1 MLNLLNFLKQCLAAF
16 CIGTLLFVL
25 TTVAEA
31 DTPAN
36 AVGQD
41 GLVRV
46 QSAYPVDETVSRLR
60 QDIAAKGITFFQE
73 VDQSKL
79 AAAAGIALRPS
90 TLIVFGNPPLGAQF
104 LTSNPYSGLDWP
116 VRVLVLQEDD
126 GSVWVAWTDFAWIAR
141 RHGIA
146 DRQQQ
151 FAMATSVVE
160 SITSTVRSK

>member
-1 MLNLLNFLKQCLAAF
+1 MLNFIKQCLAAF
-16 CIGTLLFVL
+16 CIGTLLFLL
-25 TTVAEA
+25 TTVVDAQSLNGA
-31 DTPAN
+31 GD
-36 AVGQD
+36 D

-46 QSAYPVDETVSRLR
+46 RSAYPVDETVARMR

-73 VDQSKL
+73 VDQAGL
-79 AAAAGIALRPS
+79 AANAGIALRPS

-104 LTSNPYSGLDWP
+104 LTANPYSGLDWP
-116 VRVLVLQEDD
+116 VRVLVLQEAD

-141 RHGIA
+141 RHHIA

-160 SITSTVRSK
+160 SITATIRSK

>member
-1 MLNLLNFLKQCLAAF
+1 MLNFLKQCLTAL
-16 CIGTLLFVL
+16 CIGVLLLVL

-31 DTPAN
+31 QAPAPDD
-36 AVGQD
+36 AVGAD

-46 QSAYPVDETVSRLR
+46 RSAYPLDETVVRLR

-73 VDQSKL
+73 VDQARL
-79 AAAAGIALRPS
+79 ASGAGIALRPQ
-90 TLIVFGNPPLGAQF
+90 TLLVFGNPPLGAQF

-116 VRVLVLQEDD
+116 VRVLVVQEGD

-146 DRQQQ
+146 DRDQQ
-151 FAMATSVVE
+151 FAMATSVVQ
-160 SITSTVRSK
+160 SIAASVRGR

>member
-1 MLNLLNFLKQCLAAF
+1 MLNFLKQCITAF
-16 CIGTLLFVL
+16 CIGMILLVL
-25 TTVAEA
+25 TTVADA
-31 DTPAN
+31 QTTN
-36 AVGQD
+36 AVGDD

-46 QSAYPVDETVSRLR
+46 KSAYPVDETVARMR

-73 VDQSKL
+73 VDQSRL
-79 AAAAGIALRPS
+79 AAGAGISLRPS

-104 LTSNPYSGLDWP
+104 LTANPYSGLDWP
-116 VRVLVLQEDD
+116 VRVLVLQEPD

-141 RHGIA
+141 RHHIG

-160 SITSTVRSK
+160 SITSTIRVR